1 MPADRT
7 RTGQL
12 EQPRVHARLV
22 EYVLALARQ
31 HSHVV
36 AVLKV
41 HDANRARLAANRLWQ
56 RIRIRGRSSSRRSGA
71 WARTRDVRKAVLHLF
86 DPARA
91 YLPICNCRLD
101 RFRLSGKR
109 LVTSSIL
116 QLVAGLLPVPVS
128 LEIFRFSFPLR
139 LRLGTARAKL
149 DKRERIED
157 RACKDATTPGSAN
170 ISSTSSGAVTLGVT
184 YGTDY
189 LSILSAPAPSNPRNA
204 RVPTPEMMTTAN
216 SPAMQPVMA

>member
-1 MPADRT
+1 
-7 RTGQL
+7 
-12 EQPRVHARLV
+12 V

-41 HDANRARLAANRLWQ
+41 HDADRARLAANRLRQW
-56 RIRIRGRSSSRRSGA
+56 IRGRSNSRRSGP
-71 WARTRDVRKAVLHLF
+71 WARPRDVREAVLHLF

-91 YLPICNCRLD
+91 YLPICNCSLD
-101 RFRLSGKR
+101 RFCLSGRR
-109 LVTSSIL
+109 LVASRIL
-116 QLVAGLLPVPVS
+116 QLVAGLLPVPES
-128 LEIFRFSFPLR
+128 LEILRLSFPLR

-157 RACKDATTPGSAN
+157 RACKDAATPGSAN

-184 YGTDY
+184 YSTDY
-189 LSILSAPAPSNPRNA
+189 LSILSAPAPSIPGMLVCLR
-204 RVPTPEMMTTAN
+204 
-216 SPAMQPVMA
+216 QK